1 MLSFETG
8 NMVVVYIC
16 FCFFFSFT
24 NHFTFPF
31 PSAITKAGQGSF
43 SSGVAQIL
51 YSIDAQKFYFDYHSF
66 LLTFNVENGEY

>member
-1 MLSFETG
+1 MLSFEIG
-8 NMVVVYIC
+8 NMAVVYIYI
-16 FCFFFSFT
+16 FFVSFT

-51 YSIDAQKFYFDYHSF
+51 YSIDTWKFYFDYYSF
-66 LLTFNVENGEY
+66 IIIIIIL